1 MSAAAKIIGCQPGVT
16 TGAASATDS
25 RRGTVNEYAGTAN
38 SQARGEVG
46 MSEVTCPKCGEK
58 IRVKGTGGR
67 KPKDIPVIFVCD
79 KLRTCRSVKQAAEE
93 LGCSR
98 GYIYKVLKNQG
109 KIPKDVI
116 EAKAK

>member
-1 MSAAAKIIGCQPGVT
+1 MV
-16 TGAASATDS
+16 
-25 RRGTVNEYAGTAN
+25 
-38 SQARGEVG
+38 
-46 MSEVTCPKCGEK
+46 EVTCPKCGKK
-58 IRVKGTGGR
+58 ITVKGIGGR

-79 KLRTCRSVKQAAEE
+79 KLRVTRSVERAAEE

-109 KIPKDVI
+109 TIPKDVI